1 MPTDT
6 MITSPKATQTAS
18 SGVSLSGVCLKRE
31 GKTVLQDITLA
42 LAEPRIGLVG
52 HNGSG
57 KSSLVRLLNGLLQA
71 DAGRLDVHG
80 ANPKQGPEKMSAHVG
95 FIFQNPDH
103 QLIFPTVLEEL
114 AFGLRNQGHSR
125 QEAEMLSFDFLDRYD
140 RAAWAERPVHSLS
153 DGQKQLVCIF
163 SVLLLKPKL
172 LILDEPFSALDLPT
186 RYQLLDLL
194 ATLPQQIIMI
204 SHELDT
210 LNDFDRIL
218 WLDQGAVRMDGT
230 PATVLGAYQDH
241 ARAMSRR

>member
-1 MPTDT
+1 MSSNTDT
-6 MITSPKATQTAS
+6 ATTDSAHALS
-18 SGVSLSGVCLKRE
+18 SGVSLTGVTLQRE
-31 GKTVLQDITLA
+31 GKTVLHDISITLT
-42 LAEPRIGLVG
+42 ESRIGLVG

-71 DAGRLDVHG
+71 DAGTLSVHG
-80 ANPKQGPEKMSAHVG
+80 ADPCQGPERMSAHVG

-114 AFGLRNQGHSR
+114 AFGLRNQGHK
-125 QEAEMLSFDFLDRYD
+125 QAQAELLSTDLLDRYG
-140 RAAWAERPVHSLS
+140 RGEWAQRPVHSLS

-163 SVLLLKPKL
+163 AVLLLQPKL

-194 ATLPQQIIMI
+194 ATLPQQVIMI

-210 LNDFDRIL
+210 LAEFDRVL
-218 WLDQGAVRMDGT
+218 WLDQGQVRQDGT
-230 PATVLGAYQDH
+230 PDMVLADYQAH
-241 ARAMSRR
+241 ARAVRNP